1 MLIIYANLE
10 LINNT
15 NTDCYIDA
23 SLSMKESIIFL
34 FFFKSKF
41 IFKKNPQN
49 MEQNKY
55 FHGWSKVELESTKI
69 NNFKDDK
76 YYKEWDNVIFLN
88 LASNTIDAGNITGVE
103 NVTINNSKIS
113 EKNIIT
119 ISTEEIEEKIRKLPS
134 LSEKIINLKIVKG
147 ELESKEFKDRVL
159 DINSIDFKF
168 QSALSLLKISS
179 LYITN
184 KNYLELVNLFL
195 EKITNLG
202 LDSEYLKELE
212 EILRKGK
219 KDFSSKNSNIN
230 LEDNPIFNKYFD
242 LYLELSEP
250 IKKKNSKI
258 NLSIWNDF
266 IQLFETSE
274 KFKHDELT
282 KITENIINKLKQEYI
297 RISDENFY
305 KEYPQKQKKRK
316 RNSDVSSSEMVK
328 VYFKDSSYQKILNDK
343 LLELFNEL
351 KKEQTELLT
360 KFNINIV
367 NTITTQISDIEKIIS
382 NFSWKVVKAVLD
394 SGNISKSY
402 SDNPKIIKKVLK
414 KDTKL
419 AIDLYYEKNSSD
431 LSVLLNNIK
440 NIDSI
445 KINKVKLSK

>member
-1 MLIIYANLE
+1 VLIIYANLE